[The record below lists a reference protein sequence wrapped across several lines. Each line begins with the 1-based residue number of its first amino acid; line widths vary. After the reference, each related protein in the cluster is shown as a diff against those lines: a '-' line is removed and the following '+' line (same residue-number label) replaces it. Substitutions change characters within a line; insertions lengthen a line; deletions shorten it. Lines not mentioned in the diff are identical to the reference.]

1 MSKKSKKNVEQ
12 GDVKTLIRNLKKQS
26 EELTAEQMV
35 CDKPSRCP
43 AEIKEK
49 FWEYVA
55 AFEQA
60 TWNQPFQVLIESGIS
75 LPSPDE
81 LDDSQLTAKLW
92 EVVNAL
98 SLLRVY
104 LQHTDHL
111 SDRELYDQLWNDL
124 LREEMVLQPDNADF
138 ASGGGDRAA
147 GHATHH
153 WADDGATICAGGV
166 AGHSGG
172 VAAAGVSVRAAS
184 GEGRR
189 PGEAR
194 CAAVQRAVSVV
205 HLCRRSG
212 GCEPCCTAQ
221 D

>member
-12 GDVKTLIRNLKKQS
+12 GDLKTLIRNLKKQS

-111 SDRELYDQLWNDL
+111 GDRELYDQLWNDL

-138 ASGGGDRAA
+138 ACHIDLVGSGSEEDI
-147 GHATHH
+147 HIYLKYY
-153 WADDGATICAGGV
+153 ADDDERSWWAK
-166 AGHSGG
+166 
-172 VAAAGVSVRAAS
+172 
-184 GEGRR
+184 EW
-189 PGEAR
+189 PGEQIPDR
-194 CAAVQRAVSVV
+194 EEPPFDRDR
-205 HLCRRSG
+205 HLPYASF
-212 GCEPCCTAQ
+212 EEKLSEN
-221 D
+221 